1 MERYLNYLAEG
12 VIALANKMLED
23 RDIIVKACDWCG
35 QPFYQGRENHR
46 FCCIE
51 CGRKFHIAERRAAV
65 ALFRA
70 TMRMQEMEEDEQRPI
85 SRLAG

>member
-1 MERYLNYLAEG
+1 MTL
-12 VIALANKMLED
+12 VKKVLED
-23 RDIIVKACDWCG
+23 KNITVRACDRCG

-51 CGRKFHIAERRAAV
+51 CGRKFHIAERRAAI

-70 TMRMQEMEEDEQRPI
+70 TMRMQEAEEDDQRPM